1 MDAGRSGTGLTPAR
15 ICTGAHPGHICTGSG
30 LTQPHLHRNPK
41 ADAGRSE
48 MAIKELENEG
58 GCKVDAKCYPK
69 EVCAMCS
76 CEYTSVAEYFKRTC

>member
-1 MDAGRSGTGLTPAR
+1 MQAAPGLGSPLPAYAPGLTPA
-15 ICTGAHPGHICTGSG
+15 ISVPGVGSP
-30 LTQPHLHRNPK
+30 QPHLHRNPK

-76 CEYTSVAEYFKRTC
+76 CEYPSVAEYFKRTC

>member
-1 MDAGRSGTGLTPAR
+1 MQAAPGLGSPLPASAPGLTPAISVPGVGSPSR
-15 ICTGAHPGHICTGSG
+15 ICTGT
-30 LTQPHLHRNPK
+30 RK

-76 CEYTSVAEYFKRTC
+76 CEYTSVAE